1 MTTTPEATATA
12 DTTEAAEILEAMGS
26 GTPFAMPRKRKGKVY
41 KSWTNAMASL
51 PPQMAAPDPNAPKP
65 LPSVVIGHVA
75 ITRHDAAETVAALK
89 QALDLL
95 DDYAT
100 KTVADSDEGFQLS
113 TRLTLALA
121 QAKARL
127 AKTTLASRRLT
138 TTMRRK
144 DCMPLTVD
152 SPMRPLGSWAEG
164 GSKFDERIEKA
175 GIEGW
180 MLSLR
185 RVDPEAVADLL
196 YLIAEPRTKILF
208 SREAVIAHIKHLQ
221 AEALLLLRS
230 TYLERPGVVEA
241 LKKMHAKVP
250 RD

>member
-1 MTTTPEATATA
+1 MTTPEAT
-12 DTTEAAEILEAMGS
+12 TEAAAVAKLFEDMGS
-26 GTPFAMPRKRKGKVY
+26 GTPVALPRKRKGKIY

-89 QALDLL
+89 QAIDLL

-100 KTVADSDEGFQLS
+100 KTVSDSDEGFQLS

-121 QAKARL
+121 QAKHYL

-144 DCMPLTVD
+144 RCMPLTVE
-152 SPMRPLGSWAEG
+152 SPMAPIGSNPVEW
-164 GSKFDERIEKA
+164 GSKRDERIAEA
-175 GIEGW
+175 GIESW
-180 MLSLR
+180 MLHLR
-185 RVDPEAVADLL
+185 GVDPEAIADLL
-196 YLIAEPRTKILF
+196 YLIAEPHTKALFDRRT
-208 SREAVIAHIKHLQ
+208 VIADIKHLQ
-221 AEALLLLRS
+221 AEPLLLLKS

>member
-1 MTTTPEATATA
+1 MTTTPEAQAA
-12 DTTEAAEILEAMGS
+12 AVAAARAENAKIYEAKIAEAS
-26 GTPFAMPRKRKGKVY
+26 KRKGKIY
-41 KSWTNAMASL
+41 KSMVAAFASL

-89 QALDLL
+89 QAIDLL

-100 KTVADSDEGFQLS
+100 KTVSDSDEGFQLS

-121 QAKARL
+121 QAKHYL

-144 DCMPLTVD
+144 RCMPLHVAGPL
-152 SPMRPLGSWAEG
+152 SPIGPWAEAG
-164 GSKFDERIEKA
+164 NKFDERVEKA

-180 MLSLR
+180 MLNLR
-185 RVDPEAVADLL
+185 GVDPEAIADLL
-196 YLIAEPRTKILF
+196 YLLAAPHTKVLF
-208 SREAVIAHIKHLQ
+208 ARAAVIAHIKHLQ
-221 AEALLLLRS
+221 AEPHPMRIS
-230 TYLERPGVVEA
+230 SRELERPGVV
-241 LKKMHAKVP
+241 
-250 RD
+250 

>member
-1 MTTTPEATATA
+1 MTTPEAIA
-12 DTTEAAEILEAMGS
+12 DITEAAKLLEAMGS
-26 GTPFAMPRKRKGKVY
+26 ETPVAMPRRRKGKIY
-41 KSWTNAMASL
+41 KSWTNAMASK

-89 QALDLL
+89 QAIDML

-100 KTVADSDEGFQLS
+100 KTVSDSDEGFQLS

-121 QAKARL
+121 RAKTYL
-127 AKTTLASRRLT
+127 AKTTLANRRLT

-152 SPMRPLGSWAEG
+152 SPMAPIGSRVEG
-164 GSKFDERIEKA
+164 GGRKFDERIEKA
-175 GIEGW
+175 GIESW
-180 MLSLR
+180 MLNLR
-185 RVDPEAVADLL
+185 RVDPEAIADLL
-196 YLIAEPRTKILF
+196 YLIAEPRTKTLF
-208 SREAVIAHIKHLQ
+208 AREAVIAHIKHLQ
-221 AEALLLLRS
+221 AEPLLLLRS

>member
-1 MTTTPEATATA
+1 MTTPEAT
-12 DTTEAAEILEAMGS
+12 DTTDTAEAVKTLEAMGS
-26 GTPFAMPRKRKGKVY
+26 GTPVAMPRKRKAY
-41 KSWTNAMASL
+41 KNWTNAFANL

-144 DCMPLTVD
+144 HCMPLRVR
-152 SPMRPLGSWAEG
+152 SPLSPIGPWMES
-164 GSKFDERIEKA
+164 GSKFDERIERA
-175 GIEGW
+175 GIEKR
-180 MLSLR
+180 MLNLR
-185 RVDPEAVADLL
+185 GVDPEDIADLL
-196 YLIAEPRTKILF
+196 YLIAEPRTKLLF
-208 SREAVIAHIKHLQ
+208 SREEVIAHIKHLQ
-221 AEALLLLRS
+221 AETEPMLVLS
-230 TYLERPGVVEA
+230 WDLERPGVVEA
-241 LKKMHAKVP
+241 LKKMHAEVP